1 MMQRQ
6 IQDLIG
12 DHGVTELDLVWR
24 RRGETMTH
32 VRMGEAIRPSPFA
45 ACSVSKWVTAVVIL
59 KLVEA
64 NHLSLDQAVN
74 HLLSSWTLTDESG
87 TDVSVT
93 IRQLIRHQAGIIDPP
108 SAFGPYDTQSGV
120 PTMHSL
126 LSGETVYCPTRVVV
140 DATAVGVF
148 HYSDAAYCVLQ
159 LVIEDI
165 SRRSFEQAASDI
177 LFRPLGMTSSTYEP
191 TDMAVDGT
199 EPDGANVPPVASFY
213 PYAAAS
219 GLWTTALDL
228 MKLIDAVRDASFLDP
243 SLRDIMF
250 VSNPTVPF
258 VGHGLFLDQDHR
270 NEGSSLGWG
279 IGFQSLLVLYP
290 DDADAFVCLT
300 NRNEGKH
307 QMEGVIGKLY
317 RLFRANP

>member
-6 IQDLIG
+6 IQDLMV

-24 RRGETMTH
+24 RRGETMTQF
-32 VRMGEAIRPSPFA
+32 RTGEAIRPTPFA
-45 ACSVSKWVTAVVIL
+45 VCSVSKWVTAVLIL

-64 NHLSLDQAVN
+64 NKLSLDHSVN

-87 TDVSVT
+87 TEMSVT
-93 IRQLIRHQAGIIDPP
+93 LRQLIQHQAGIIDPP
-108 SAFGPYDTQSGV
+108 SAFGPYDSQSGV
-120 PTMHSL
+120 PTMRSL
-126 LSGETVYCPTRVVV
+126 LSGETGYCPTRIVV

-165 SRRSFEQAASDI
+165 SSRSFDQAASDI
-177 LFRPLGMTSSTYEP
+177 LFRPLGMTSSAYEP
-191 TDMAVDGT
+191 TDLAVGGA
-199 EPDGANVPPVASFY
+199 EPDGLSVPPTACFY
-213 PYAAAS
+213 PYPAAS
-219 GLWTTALDL
+219 GLWTTASDL
-228 MKLIDAVRDASFLDP
+228 MRLIDAVRDASFLDP

-258 VGHGLFLDQDHR
+258 VGHGLFLDQDYR

-307 QMEGVIGKLY
+307 QMEGLIGRLY
-317 RLFRANP
+317 RSFQAKP